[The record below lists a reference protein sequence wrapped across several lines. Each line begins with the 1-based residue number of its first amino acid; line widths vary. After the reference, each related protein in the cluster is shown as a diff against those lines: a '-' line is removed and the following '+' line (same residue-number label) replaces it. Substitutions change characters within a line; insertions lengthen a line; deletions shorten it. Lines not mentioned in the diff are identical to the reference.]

1 MKPLLDKFR
10 QDGYRLYRDKSFRLS
25 FFDYF
30 YVTIAREKISVL
42 KDNNE

>member
-30 YVTIAREKISVL
+30 LCYYSERE
-42 KDNNE
+42 N